1 MIRSRSIQ
9 ILDERI
15 FEVRRDDDDDDD
27 DETTTTM
34 R

>member
-27 DETTTTM
+27 ETTTT